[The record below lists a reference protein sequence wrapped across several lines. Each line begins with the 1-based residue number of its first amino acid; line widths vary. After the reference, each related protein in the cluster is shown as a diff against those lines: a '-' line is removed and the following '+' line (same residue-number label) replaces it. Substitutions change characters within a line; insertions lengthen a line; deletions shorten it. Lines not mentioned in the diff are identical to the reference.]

1 MPVPTHI
8 FNPPFNVVRC
18 SHAVLTVRDLE
29 ASRAFYERA
38 IGLKVEH
45 ADKGALYFRG
55 MEERNHHS
63 LVLKQGA
70 EPSAQRLGFKVGS
83 EDDLDR
89 AHAFFKERQLPAQF
103 VEVPFQGRTLHAA
116 DGQGNPL
123 ELYFKM
129 DQGERILQQY
139 GNYAGCH
146 PQRFDHFNVFTPDP
160 QASIEFYAALGFR
173 LTEYAESD
181 DAVPRIAAA
190 WMHRKGGVHDMAFTN
205 GRGPRLHHIAY
216 WVPTALN
223 IIHLCDLMASTGYLA
238 NMERGPGRHGIS
250 NAFFLYVRDP
260 DGHRT
265 ELYTSD
271 YVTVDPDF
279 EPIRWSLR
287 DPRRQTL
294 WGTPAPRSWFV
305 EGSTF
310 LGTPVL
316 PPVHDL
322 KPLVGD

>member
-8 FNPPFNVVRC
+8 FDPPFNVVRC

-29 ASRAFYERA
+29 ASRAFYEHA

-63 LVLKQGA
+63 LVLKQGTEA
-70 EPSAQRLGFKVGS
+70 AAQRLGFKMGS
-83 EDDLDR
+83 EEDLDR
-89 AHAFFKERQLPAQF
+89 AAAFFKERQLPAQF

-116 DGQGNPL
+116 DAQGNPL

-139 GNYAGCH
+139 GHYAGCH

-160 QASIEFYAALGFR
+160 QASIDFYASLGFR

-181 DAVPRIAAA
+181 DPVPRIAAA

-271 YVTVDPDF
+271 YLTVDPDF

-294 WGTPAPRSWFV
+294 WGTPAPRTWFE
-305 EGSTF
+305 EGSQF
-310 LGTPVL
+310 PGVPVK

-322 KPLVGD
+322 KPVIAD

>member
-1 MPVPTHI
+1 MPLPKHT
-8 FNPPFNVVRC
+8 FDPPFNIVRC

-29 ASRAFYERA
+29 ASRAFYERT

-45 ADKGALYFRG
+45 ADAGALYLRG

-63 LVLKQGA
+63 LVLKKGPKPVA
-70 EPSAQRLGFKVGS
+70 ERLGFKVGS

-89 AHAFFKERQLPAQF
+89 AYAFFRRSQLPAEF

-116 DGQGNPL
+116 DTQGNPL
-123 ELYFKM
+123 ELTFKI
-129 DQGERILQQY
+129 DQAERMLQQY
-139 GNYAGCH
+139 GRYAGCH
-146 PQRFDHFNVFTPDP
+146 PQRIDHFNFFARDVQSTV
-160 QASIEFYAALGFR
+160 EFYASLGFR
-173 LTEYAESD
+173 LTEYSESD
-181 DAVPRIAAA
+181 DPDPKIAAA
-190 WMHRKGGVHDMAFTN
+190 WMHRKGGVHDVAFTS
-205 GRGPRLHHIAY
+205 GHGPRLHHIAY

-265 ELYTSD
+265 EIYTSD
-271 YVTVDPDF
+271 YLTVDPDF

-294 WGTPAPRSWFV
+294 WGTPAPRSWFE
-305 EGSTF
+305 EGSMF
-310 LGTPVL
+310 PGTPVG
-316 PPVHDL
+316 PPVFEALPIVAD
-322 KPLVGD
+322 

>member
-1 MPVPTHI
+1 MPVPKHI

-70 EPSAQRLGFKVGS
+70 EPAAQRLGFKMGS

-89 AHAFFKERQLPAQF
+89 AAAFFKERQLPAKF

-116 DGQGNPL
+116 DAQGNPL

-139 GNYAGCH
+139 GHYAGCH

-160 QASIEFYAALGFR
+160 QASIEFYASLGFR

-271 YVTVDPDF
+271 YLTVDPDF

-294 WGTPAPRSWFV
+294 WGTPAPRTWFE
-305 EGSTF
+305 EGSEF
-310 LGTPVL
+310 PGVPVK

-322 KPLVGD
+322 KPVIAD